1 MKRAISYI
9 FWALPIIYL
18 PVLAISVLT
27 ADNNGG
33 IIIWSD
39 ELQFLFLFLY
49 TFPIV
54 FSFVEIGLFVG
65 RVFDKKQRKKG
76 EKLLNYISFA
86 TAVLILMSALFFFE
100 DLMLTFLFAA
110 ILVILWIVGIIIFR
124 KERRAPHVFF
134 EKEFWICAMALFV
147 AVSVLICFVNIGV
160 GENQKS
166 KVDDTVPTYDLEEEI
181 ARLEVKLC
189 SEKRINNFRLEQITV
204 DTIDDK
210 KHSESVL
217 WVIGHHD
224 GSEKEMGIC
233 YKISYDDF
241 LKLYGAN
248 DSFVV
253 YNVIEDG
260 KTPIV
265 TDPPAWTIAGVYKIM
280 FE

>member
-9 FWALPIIYL
+9 FWALPVIYL
-18 PVLAISVLT
+18 PVLAVCALT
-27 ADNNGG
+27 SDNNGG

-39 ELQFLFLFLY
+39 ELQFLVILLY
-49 TFPIV
+49 TFPLV
-54 FSFVEIGLFVG
+54 FAFVEIGLFIG
-65 RVFDKKQRKKG
+65 RVFDKKERAKG
-76 EKLLNYISFA
+76 EMILNYISFA
-86 TAVLILMSALFFFE
+86 TAALILLSALFFFE
-100 DLMLTFLFAA
+100 KLMPMLLFAA
-110 ILVILWIVGIIIFR
+110 ILVVLWIVGIIIFR
-124 KERRAPHVFF
+124 KERRAPRLFL
-134 EKEFWICAMALFV
+134 EKDFWICAMALFV
-147 AVSVLICFVNIGV
+147 AVSVLICFANV
-160 GENQKS
+160 GEKIKS

-181 ARLEVKLC
+181 ARLEVKIS

-204 DTIDDK
+204 DTVDDK
-210 KHSESVL
+210 KHSESIL

-241 LKLYGAN
+241 LKLYRAN

-253 YNVIEDG
+253 YNVIDDG